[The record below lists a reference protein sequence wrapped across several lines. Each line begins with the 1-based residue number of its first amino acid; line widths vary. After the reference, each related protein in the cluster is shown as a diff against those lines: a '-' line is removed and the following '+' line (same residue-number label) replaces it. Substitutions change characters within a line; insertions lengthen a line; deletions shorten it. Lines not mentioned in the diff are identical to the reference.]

1 MRSKLFGA
9 AGLFLVALVASAF
22 AFSWSIPAASGVSL
36 RTAPP
41 VNSISG
47 SYGETKLRSG
57 PDSLCRVGHY
67 RDTLN
72 LIPIFPVF
80 RPRLGMD
87 YVLSWAPLTGRQD
100 STSLAIYIIG
110 YSADGKMIAE
120 LGDSAIVS
128 PNCGQYRIPFM
139 SQILAHHFSVTL
151 FSSSDAGQDS
161 TKPVILHEFYLQ
173 WREPSK

>member
-1 MRSKLFGA
+1 MRLKLFGA
-9 AGLFLVALVASAF
+9 TGLFLVALVSAVL
-22 AFSWSIPAASGVSL
+22 AFTWSIPTATGVSL
-36 RTAPP
+36 KTPP
-41 VNSISG
+41 AVNSISG
-47 SYGETKLRSG
+47 SYGELKLRSG

-72 LIPIFPVF
+72 LIPISPTF
-80 RPRLGMD
+80 RPKLGMD
-87 YVLSWAPLTGRQD
+87 YVLSWAPFTGRQD
-100 STSLAIYIIG
+100 STSLAIYVIG

-128 PNCGQYRIPFM
+128 PNAGQYRIPFM

-151 FSSSDAGQDS
+151 FSSTDAGQDS
-161 TKPVILHEFYLQ
+161 TKPVILHEFYLM